1 MAAKMTP
8 MDFIVEALKKDK
20 NAVYADIH
28 AAAGKRGMKIY
39 PIMYGRAKALLG
51 LVPTAKRGESKAKK
65 AVAKRAAK
73 QAAFGAA
80 PKRGPGRPHKVESAA
95 DSIIALIAAL
105 QDGGRERD
113 RYRKAIDQI
122 RAIVEGVS
130 LLGAGWRN
138 PLPTHAE
145 AVVVAEHS

>member
-51 LVPTAKRGESKAKK
+51 LVPVKPRGEGKAR
-65 AVAKRAAK
+65 VAKAAAAARAATGTRSTP
-73 QAAFGAA
+73 A
-80 PKRGPGRPHKVESAA
+80 KRGPGRPPKTAA
-95 DSIIALIAAL
+95 MGSLEAVIAAL
-105 QDGGRERD
+105 RDGERERD
-113 RYRKAIDQI
+113 RYRRALEQI
-122 RAIVEGVS
+122 RHI
-130 LLGAGWRN
+130 LGA
-138 PLPTHAE
+138 
-145 AVVVAEHS
+145 V

>member
-51 LVPTAKRGESKAKK
+51 LVPVKPRGQGKAR
-65 AVAKRAAK
+65 VAKAAAAARAA
-73 QAAFGAA
+73 AGTRNT
-80 PKRGPGRPHKVESAA
+80 PVKRGPGRPPKTAA
-95 DSIIALIAAL
+95 MGSLEAVIAAL
-105 QDGGRERD
+105 RDGERERD
-113 RYRKAIDQI
+113 RYRRALEQI
-122 RAIVEGVS
+122 RHI
-130 LLGAGWRN
+130 LGA
-138 PLPTHAE
+138 
-145 AVVVAEHS
+145 V